1 MSEQRRGQEA
11 QPDAVPVK
19 DRANNLALG
28 IAIAIIAV
36 MAVAIAIDASSVPGL
51 AFFAIVSLSGLIAAL
66 IVWG

>member
-1 MSEQRRGQEA
+1 MSEQRRGREA
-11 QPDAVPVK
+11 QTDVAPAK
-19 DRANNLALG
+19 DRANNLAVG
-28 IAIAIIAV
+28 ITIAIIAV